1 MRCQRRAPKW
11 MWWGDKPGRNV
22 PSKSGSQCAAGH
34 AQLSLHPREDS
45 PHTAFHQSALAGT
58 AWGGSRG
65 LGGGEQK
72 QGLLGNA
79 ALLSSERGTFCPLCS
94 HLGTSERKPGLRRK
108 TDVARTPASL
118 WRGAVGEGS
127 AHLSLIFLLLLF
139 QRHLD
144 EHLLQLLI
152 AVVDHKLLKAIVL
165 KEGTQVRERAAQSKT
180 LPPSQPHA
188 SPLASPSL

>member
-1 MRCQRRAPKW
+1 MTSLGEMSLPNQAHSVLQATHSCHFTLVRTPPTQ
-11 MWWGDKPGRNV
+11 
-22 PSKSGSQCAAGH
+22 PSI
-34 AQLSLHPREDS
+34 SLP
-45 PHTAFHQSALAGT
+45 LAGT

-72 QGLLGNA
+72 LGLLGNA

-165 KEGTQVRERAAQSKT
+165 KEGTQVRKRAAQSKT